1 MIPES
6 FLNREDQTIII
17 PAFEYLPKMHV
28 SQREFATVMK
38 KYMPN
43 VPKNKSAL
51 ATCMNL
57 NSKDC
62 SIFRDKAHLHVCFG
76 PLPDSQDYL
85 IQEWFSTPPSLLYS
99 IPCLNGDRQEPSLL
113 EMIVIPSYLLIK
125 KTPTLPLY
133 DERFVGYGWNKVQWI
148 ENLRMAGYNFYV
160 FEHGFIIHCPHP
172 MYLC

>member
-1 MIPES
+1 MIPKS

-62 SIFRDKAHLHVCFG
+62 TIFRDKAHLHVCFG
-76 PLPDSQDYL
+76 PLPDS
-85 IQEWFSTPPSLLYS
+85 
-99 IPCLNGDRQEPSLL
+99 
-113 EMIVIPSYLLIK
+113 
-125 KTPTLPLY
+125 
-133 DERFVGYGWNKVQWI
+133 
-148 ENLRMAGYNFYV
+148 
-160 FEHGFIIHCPHP
+160 
-172 MYLC
+172 